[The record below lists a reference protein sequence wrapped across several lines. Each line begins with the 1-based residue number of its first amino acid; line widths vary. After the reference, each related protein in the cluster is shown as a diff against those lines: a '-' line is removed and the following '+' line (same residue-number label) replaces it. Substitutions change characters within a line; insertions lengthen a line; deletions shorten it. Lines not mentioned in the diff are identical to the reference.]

1 MSIQTLEDLEDEK
14 ITDFTHG
21 MTDSLRKH
29 NYALYKLLIES
40 IPSGFYGFAL
50 QSTGAIMDAV
60 RVR

>member
-1 MSIQTLEDLEDEK
+1 MSIQTPEDEK

-40 IPSGFYGFAL
+40 IPSGFYGFAFV
-50 QSTGAIMDAV
+50 QTSVIMNAV

>member
-1 MSIQTLEDLEDEK
+1 MSIQTPEEEK
-14 ITDFTHG
+14 ITDFVLG
-21 MTDSLRKH
+21 MNDSLRKH

-50 QSTGAIMDAV
+50 QSTGIIINAV

>member
-1 MSIQTLEDLEDEK
+1 MSIRSIEDEK
-14 ITDFTHG
+14 IVDFTQA

-50 QSTGAIMDAV
+50 QSTGIIINAV